1 MMCMTYMMLQF
12 KTDTNLDAFT
22 VPPAIIATTSFAKLR
37 IEQSNAALGYP
48 PPARKQQSG

>member
-22 VPPAIIATTSFAKLR
+22 VPPAIIATTGLAKPH
-37 IEQSNAALGYP
+37 IEQSNAAPGYP